1 MPIHARSSSL
11 VRIVSWLLP
20 AALLLWLVWA
30 ALLFTGQRRMIFP
43 GRQAAA
49 LRQDAFPGVERHRI
63 DVSGASVD
71 AWWLAPAAGSP
82 LPAPALLFLH
92 GNFELIDEW
101 TESFGAVRRA
111 GVGVLLVEY
120 PGYGRSTG
128 LATQSSV
135 TEVAIA
141 GWDLLASKQGEVDS
155 RHIIALGRS
164 VGGGPASQLTLHRP
178 VAALVLSSAFTGIRA
193 YARRY
198 LLPAFLVRH
207 PFDNLAVV
215 RAYEGPILV
224 QHGTR
229 DGTVP
234 FVHGEQLAAAA
245 RDGEFLRY
253 DCGHND
259 CPWDRMMADMLEFL
273 RRRGVLSGGQ
283 GAPDGAAS
291 SISTPPVRGNP
302 SGAKGVG

>member
-1 MPIHARSSSL
+1 VAD
-11 VRIVSWLLP
+11 
-20 AALLLWLVWA
+20 AAVA
-30 ALLFTGQRRMIFP
+30 A
-43 GRQAAA
+43 
-49 LRQDAFPGVERHRI
+49 
-63 DVSGASVD
+63 
-71 AWWLAPAAGSP
+71 
-82 LPAPALLFLH
+82 
-92 GNFELIDEW
+92 
-101 TESFGAVRRA
+101 
-111 GVGVLLVEY
+111 
-120 PGYGRSTG
+120 
-128 LATQSSV
+128 
-135 TEVAIA
+135 
-141 GWDLLASKQGEVDS
+141 WDLLAAKRGEVDPE
-155 RHIIALGRS
+155 RIVVLGRS
-164 VGGGPASQLTLHRP
+164 VGGGPASILVQRRP

-273 RRRGVLSGGQ
+273 RRRDVLSGRQ
-283 GAPDGAAS
+283 GVPGATAS
-291 SISTPPVRGNP
+291 SIPERPVGGNP
-302 SGAKGVG
+302 PGAKGVG